1 MPSLQQ
7 AIDASPIATAYC
19 DAGNDQRVIVER
31 KTVPPQVGDMRVP
44 PQVAEL
50 THYDVKLQRG
60 PALARSQ
67 ASATSL
73 DEALGF
79 LKTLELPG
87 FDASGSGWQPASVQT
102 GRDDTIWTDN
112 SSERDI
118 PPLNPLDE
126 GAPKQR
132 P

>member
-7 AIDASPIATAYC
+7 AIERSPIATAYC
-19 DAGNDQRVIVER
+19 DAGDERVIVER
-31 KTVPPQVGDMRVP
+31 KSVPPRVGDQRVP

-60 PALARSQ
+60 PAAARLQ

-73 DEALGF
+73 DEALDF
-79 LKTLELPG
+79 LKTLDLPN
-87 FDASGSGWQPASVQT
+87 FDARGSEWQSATRRT

-112 SSERDI
+112 SSERGI

-126 GAPKQR
+126 GAPKQQ

>member
-7 AIDASPIATAYC
+7 ALDASPVATAYY
-19 DAGNDQRVIVER
+19 DAGDQRVIVER
-31 KTVPPQVGDMRVP
+31 MTVPPQVGDKRVP

-50 THYDVKLQRG
+50 AHYAVKLQSG
-60 PALARSQ
+60 PALALPQ

-73 DEALGF
+73 DQTLNF
-79 LKTLELPG
+79 LDSLDLPD
-87 FDASGSGWQPASVQT
+87 FDANGSGWQPVTAQT
-102 GRDDTIWTDN
+102 AQDGAIWTDN
-112 SSERDI
+112 SSERSI

-126 GAPKQR
+126 GAPKQQ